1 MTDLRIV
8 ERRPIWFL
16 ISLAAILPA
25 ILFMLVRGVSGQS
38 LLPLS
43 IDYTGGVQWEI
54 QFTEPVRAEDVR
66 LVALEKGLSDTTAFM
81 VQDDRTVQIK
91 MKQIENATK
100 ESLEG
105 DITASIGEFEELFYR
120 NIGPAIGSEVSR
132 AAFLAIIVAAT
143 GILIYITAAFRH
155 VGNPLRYGACA
166 VLALVHDVLVTISF
180 LAIMSLVARWEV
192 DALFLTA
199 VLTVIGFSVNDTIV
213 VFDRLRE
220 NQRRYQ
226 SVSFATIANRS
237 IVETLQRSVATQ
249 VTALLVLAAIL
260 FLGGATLRQFMA
272 VLMVGLFSG
281 TYSSLCNATPI
292 LVAWQEGSLLPRLR
306 GPAARA

>member
-1 MTDLRIV
+1 MSELKIV
-8 ERRPIWFL
+8 ERRPLWFL
-16 ISLAAILPA
+16 ISLLAILPS
-25 ILFMLVRGVSGQS
+25 IIFMLVRGVSGQS

-54 QFTEPVRAEDVR
+54 QFSEPVTAEQVR
-66 LVALEKGLSDTTAFM
+66 SVALARGLTDTTAFM
-81 VQDDRTVQIK
+81 VQDERTVQLK
-91 MKQIENATK
+91 LKKIENNVK
-100 ESLEG
+100 EALEG
-105 DITASIGEFEELFYR
+105 DIAAQVGEFDELFYR

-132 AAFLAIIVAAT
+132 AAFLAIVVASA
-143 GILIYITAAFRH
+143 GILIFITVAFRQVSH
-155 VGNPLRYGACA
+155 PLRYGACA
-166 VLALVHDVLVTISF
+166 VIALVHDVLVTLSF
-180 LAIMSLVARWEV
+180 LALMSLVARWEV

-226 SVSFATIANRS
+226 TESFATIANRS

-249 VTALLVLAAIL
+249 ITALLVLAAIL
-260 FLGGATLRQFMA
+260 ILGGATLRQFMA

-292 LVAWQEGSLLPRLR
+292 LVAWQEGSLLPQ
-306 GPAARA
+306 RAGGSV

>member
-1 MTDLRIV
+1 MSDLKLV

-16 ISLAAILPA
+16 ISLIAILPS
-25 ILFMLVRGVSGQS
+25 IVFMVGRGVSGQS

-54 QFTEPVRAEDVR
+54 QFSEPVSAEQVR
-66 LVALEKGLSDTTAFM
+66 GVALERGLSDTTAFM
-81 VQDDRTVQIK
+81 VQDDRTVQLK
-91 MKQIENATK
+91 MKEIANQAK
-100 ESLEG
+100 EALEG
-105 DITASIGEFEELFYR
+105 EIALQVGEFDELFYR
-120 NIGPAIGSEVSR
+120 NIGPAIGAEVSR
-132 AAFLAIIVAAT
+132 AAFFAIIVASL

-155 VGNPLRYGACA
+155 VSNPLRYGVCA
-166 VLALVHDVLVTISF
+166 VLALVHDVLVTLSF

-226 SVSFATIANRS
+226 TVSFSTIANRS
-237 IVETLQRSVATQ
+237 IIETLQRSVATQ
-249 VTALLVLAAIL
+249 ITALLVLAAIL
-260 FLGGATLRQFMA
+260 ILGGATLRQFMA
-272 VLMVGLFSG
+272 VLMVGLLSG

-292 LVAWQEGSLLPRLR
+292 LVAWQEGHLMPKRT
-306 GPAARA
+306 GNTA

>member
-1 MTDLRIV
+1 MSELKIV
-8 ERRPIWFL
+8 ERRPLWFL
-16 ISLAAILPA
+16 ISLLAILPS
-25 ILFMLVRGVSGQS
+25 IIFMLVRGVSGQS

-54 QFTEPVRAEDVR
+54 QFSEPVTAEQVR
-66 LVALEKGLSDTTAFM
+66 SVALARGLTDTTAFM
-81 VQDDRTVQIK
+81 VQDERTVQLK
-91 MKQIENATK
+91 LKKIENNVK
-100 ESLEG
+100 EALEG
-105 DITASIGEFEELFYR
+105 DIAAQVGEFDELFYR

-132 AAFLAIIVAAT
+132 AAFLAIVVASA
-143 GILIYITAAFRH
+143 GILIFITVAFRQVSH
-155 VGNPLRYGACA
+155 PLRYGACA
-166 VLALVHDVLVTISF
+166 VIALVHDVLVTLSF
-180 LAIMSLVARWEV
+180 LALMSLVARWEV

-226 SVSFATIANRS
+226 TESFATIANRS

-249 VTALLVLAAIL
+249 ITALLVLAAIL
-260 FLGGATLRQFMA
+260 ILGGATLRQFMA

-292 LVAWQEGSLLPRLR
+292 LVAWQEGSLLPQ
-306 GPAARA
+306 RAGGSA